1 MADPRVTYLD
11 AINAWNKVD
20 AELRELLKTIRG
32 TADQIEKSPD
42 RFHFEGISIEGILAH
57 PTPVAVWPTASRI
70 QECLVNWRA
79 ASEDAREAFF
89 AVPEAHRGTKPGG
102 VGDLPQVL
110 IRPREPRR
118 S

>member
-11 AINAWNKVD
+11 AISAWGKVD

-57 PTPVAVWPTASRI
+57 PTPVAVWPTANRI
-70 QECLVNWRA
+70 QECLVNGARRA
-79 ASEDAREAFF
+79 RT
-89 AVPEAHRGTKPGG
+89 RGERSLQCPKHIAGPNP
-102 VGDLPQVL
+102 VG
-110 IRPREPRR
+110 
-118 S
+118 